1 VPFRVTYTVLPAD
14 RNQLV
19 INSGD
24 VPSDLAAA
32 ADH

>member
-1 VPFRVTYTVLPAD
+1 VTFTVFPAD

-24 VPSDLAAA
+24 VPAELPGPAEG
-32 ADH
+32 